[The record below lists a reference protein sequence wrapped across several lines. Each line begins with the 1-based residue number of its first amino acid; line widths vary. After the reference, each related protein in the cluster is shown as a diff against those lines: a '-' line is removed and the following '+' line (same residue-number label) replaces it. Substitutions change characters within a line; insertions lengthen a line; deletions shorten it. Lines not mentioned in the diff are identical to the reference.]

1 MQSQLL
7 MIFYNRWRVA
17 TFEQGTF
24 RPSPSSVSVLSPP
37 YRVSFTCCFYH
48 CYGMKWLHTFC
59 YKHEILRLRYVWE
72 IVLSYSTGTAIYI
85 IPNEGFF
92 FQIYRQQCAVDK
104 HMVQW
109 SFATLFERDFPLQ
122 KNPWCNSCLTFI
134 IYIFIFNTSVSLAIC
149 PPLYLLMPLAVQVL
163 ALPLP
168 RVPIQ
173 FEYQMLC
180 LISPL
185 YYCPRKTASDWCR
198 QQTVHRFG
206 VKIPTVASVQSTGE
220 DACN

>member
-1 MQSQLL
+1 MQRLSRALSDLLLHQSQFFLL
-7 MIFYNRWRVA
+7 LIVW
-17 TFEQGTF
+17 T
-24 RPSPSSVSVLSPP
+24 SPVVLIIVMPWSGSTLFTINTKSSN
-37 YRVSFTCCFYH
+37 F
-48 CYGMKWLHTFC
+48 GMP
-59 YKHEILRLRYVWE
+59 EILCYP
-72 IVLSYSTGTAIYI
+72 IVQVLQFTSFLMKVKLPRSYF
-85 IPNEGFF
+85 FF
-92 FQIYRQQCAVDK
+92 FQIYRQQCVVDK

-109 SFATLFERDFPLQ
+109 SSATLFERDFPLQ